1 MTGDRR
7 ALGILALAA
16 LGILGALP
24 GLRTADLGFC
34 YPFMTPDSWDWLA
47 NGLYWAGAPLLPSF
61 RPPGLPLLVALLSHF
76 SALPLLPFL
85 NYAALGLS
93 AALLYRLVRLRHDA
107 LVSALAVLLF
117 VSNGSLFGHV
127 RYVMAEV
134 YTLPF
139 LVGAAIAFEKAA
151 LRPRLYVACG
161 LLLSVSFLFHY
172 AGLVAGLGFG
182 LALALFRTP
191 ALRTG
196 SCGSAPSALRT
207 RWPWIALFVAVPL
220 PVAWLAF
227 RALQY
232 RAHPEA
238 GIHVIEGLVR
248 LSAGNLRYYGV
259 VAIAL
264 CGLLPLP
271 LYLAGFRR
279 LVRRHAE
286 PWSHAVLGPLLALGL
301 FFTFLYDWKDK
312 RFLYYLFPFAV
323 CVAAEGIASL
333 REWGRESRGR
343 SFATVAFLVLALLWN
358 RIPYPRDTGSL
369 VAFSPYDFLDAAMGL
384 RTATWKTLPVQEDG
398 FLSFRSAP
406 QGCRYEGERL
416 AAPYVKRAL
425 DERLA
430 PGEPVAL
437 DFAAARPEHYWA
449 ATNRLAIALGRR
461 VGLQN
466 GERALLRIEP
476 DGSLRAFLDGRPLA
490 VPGP

>member
-1 MTGDRR
+1 MTRDRR

-24 GLRTADLGFC
+24 GLRTPDLGFC
-34 YPFMTPDSWDWLA
+34 YSFMTPDSWDWLA

-61 RPPGLPLLVALLSHF
+61 RPPGLPLLVALLSRF

-107 LVSALAVLLF
+107 LVAALAVLLF

-139 LVGAAIAFEKAA
+139 LVGAAIAFERAA
-151 LRPRLYVACG
+151 TRPRLYVVCS

-172 AGLVAGLGFG
+172 AGLVAGLG
-182 LALALFRTP
+182 LAVTLALFRRP
-191 ALRTG
+191 ALRNA
-196 SCGSAPSALRT
+196 CGSAPSALRT
-207 RWPWIALFVAVPL
+207 RWPWIALLAAAPL

-264 CGLLPLP
+264 CGLLAIP
-271 LYLAGFRR
+271 LYAAGFSR
-279 LVRRHAE
+279 LVKSRTE
-286 PWSHAVLGPLLALGL
+286 PWSQAVLGPLLALGL

-323 CVAAEGIASL
+323 CAAAEGIAAL
-333 REWGRESRGR
+333 REWGRGGRGR
-343 SFATVAFLVLALLWN
+343 AFATVAFLVLSLLWN
-358 RIPYPRDTGSL
+358 RIPYPRDTSSL

-384 RTATWKTLPVQEDG
+384 RTATWKTLPVENDG

-406 QGCRYEGERL
+406 TDCRYEGERVAL
-416 AAPYVKRAL
+416 PAVKRAL
-425 DERLA
+425 DEHLA
-430 PGEPVAL
+430 PGEPVGL
-437 DFAAARPEHYWA
+437 DFPAARPEHYWA

-466 GERALLRIEP
+466 GNRALLRIEP

-490 VPGP
+490 VPGS